1 MIWVY
6 QNFWVCY
13 ICLGFFHTHCPR
25 ELVVRKAGKL
35 RIVCDLVFLM
45 TGKSVLECGRL
56 WAVRAVSCFSGQEV
70 FRTWVKTNLVP
81 PCLRSWERESLQHVG
96 ELFMWQTVESKAER
110 GRCWRDMTAREAL
123 KELS

>member
-13 ICLGFFHTHCPR
+13 ICLGFFTH
-25 ELVVRKAGKL
+25 VARKAGKL

-96 ELFMWQTVESKAER
+96 EFVYVANCRVK
-110 GRCWRDMTAREAL
+110 GRAWEMLVGYDSEGGTKGAQLRFL
-123 KELS
+123 